1 MTKNNQSSWKVVN
14 KGDNKKKSKKSE
26 KKTFQ
31 NSQKSDENTNAIHEY
46 TDERN
51 SDEEN
56 HNLKKILC
64 QNVIDR
70 GECKYGNKC
79 LYAHSLDEQNID
91 EKRRL
96 IYELIDDD
104 SDLSD
109 FDLRKNYSAY
119 KFLLELTKYC
129 KNCSEGKCI
138 GGYNCKAGACMKRY
152 CICIN
157 DLNNGNC
164 KTPTCD
170 FIHLTKRGLKPFYNK
185 KRIYTQEYDKN
196 KKIFSRR
203 DTDFDDNSDISDIN
217 GDNDESDDERDAN
230 KQNFLGIN
238 MSQMKDERYIIM
250 FCDRSIF
257 SEN

>member
-1 MTKNNQSSWKVVN
+1 MTKNNQASWKIVN
-14 KGDNKKKSKKSE
+14 NGDNKKKSKKSE
-26 KKTFQ
+26 KKSLQ
-31 NSQKSDENTNAIHEY
+31 NSLKIYENTSGVY

-64 QNVIDR
+64 QNVIDH

-104 SDLSD
+104 GDLSD
-109 FDLRKNYSAY
+109 FDLRKNYSTY
-119 KFLLELTKYC
+119 KFLLELTKFC
-129 KNCSEGKCI
+129 KNCNDGKCI

-157 DLNNGNC
+157 DLNNNNC
-164 KTPTCD
+164 KNPACD
-170 FIHLTKRGLKPFYNK
+170 FIHLTKRGLKPFYK
-185 KRIYTQEYDKN
+185 KRIYSQEYDKN
-196 KKIFSRR
+196 KKTTLYSRR
-203 DTDFDDNSDISDIN
+203 NTDFDDNSDISDIN
-217 GDNDESDDERDAN
+217 TYDDDSDNERDAD
-230 KQNFLGIN
+230 KENFSRIN
-238 MSQMKDERYIIM
+238 VSQIKDERYIM
-250 FCDRSIF
+250 LFCDRSIF
-257 SEN
+257 ADA